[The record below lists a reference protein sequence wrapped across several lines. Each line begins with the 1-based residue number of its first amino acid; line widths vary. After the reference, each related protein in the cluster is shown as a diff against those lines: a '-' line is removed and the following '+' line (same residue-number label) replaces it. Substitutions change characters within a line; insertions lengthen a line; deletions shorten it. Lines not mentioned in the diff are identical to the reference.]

1 MKWSMSIYVGDT
13 LIATKIISEQN
24 VLKGEI
30 NFKSDL
36 SFSTPNREIL
46 VPIKL
51 TEIAAAQWGQK
62 SMPRFLAKSSIRCAL
77 DDGLEDTKCT
87 FQVSIMN
94 DYHKLHPPISEVRAE
109 KKVSRND
116 EVDELN
122 NLMDGFII
130 CRT

>member
-1 MKWSMSIYVGDT
+1 MSISVGDT
-13 LIATKIISEQN
+13 LIATNITSEQN
-24 VLKGEI
+24 VPKGEI
-30 NFKSDL
+30 HFKPDL
-36 SFSTPNREIL
+36 SISTPNRESL

-87 FQVSIMN
+87 FQDSIMN
-94 DYHKLHPPISEVRAE
+94 DYHKLYPPISEVRAE

-122 NLMDGFII
+122 KLMDGFII

>member
-1 MKWSMSIYVGDT
+1 MSIYVGDT
-13 LIATKIISEQN
+13 LIATKITSEQN
-24 VLKGEI
+24 IPKGEI
-30 NFKSDL
+30 NFKLDL
-36 SFSTPNREIL
+36 SISTPNREIL

-62 SMPRFLAKSSIRCAL
+62 SMPRFLANSSIRCAL

-94 DYHKLHPPISEVRAE
+94 DYHKLHSPISEVRTE